1 MAKTI
6 KQNELK
12 FCVVSWSHQK
22 VTLSDETIDF
32 YIEQDGWNDYS
43 FYTFYYLH
51 IGKKHTTNNEN
62 LFVGY
67 IRIQRK
73 GQEEGEKFLLKEGR
87 ILTHLED
94 SFVSHT
100 SDLEFYE
107 ILNKSLDVDVRY
119 SLAQAL
125 NLVAL
130 DVPHYKEELKDDEC
144 FITSLLVGGHLDS
157 NDMEIA
163 KELLLSPGKIF
174 FNVNENIKAKLTG
187 IKGELELNFGV
198 INNAPEELM
207 PNRMCVLVGH
217 NGSGKSTVMY
227 KLSKLI
233 YASIPLREHLKDDI
247 GHLFPKEVSF
257 TKLIMFSYSALD
269 NFTLPSEILINIS
282 DQEQLI
288 QDGKFIYC
296 GLRDILKENTKLERK
311 VSSKDN
317 YIEDINIKDR
327 QEINICKSVNT
338 LSREFSVILKAV
350 KADKSKRDTY
360 LEVLN
365 IMQKE
370 ESFSSISEEI
380 RLVEDDEFI
389 NFFLQ
394 LSTGHK
400 FVIHSLVH
408 LIYYI
413 QPSSLAMFDEPEN
426 HLHPSL
432 LAVYMQSVRFIL
444 TRRKAVM
451 LVATH
456 SSIVLQETM
465 SSNIVVVKK
474 EGDIIYL
481 DKPHIQTFG
490 ENLDRISSEVFDLT
504 PTMINYKNTLDIL
517 LKEAMKTDPFDRDE
531 EYLMKVIS
539 TWFEYGLSNQATA
552 YLVNKLFRFQQNK

>member
-6 KQNELK
+6 KQNNLK
-12 FCVVSWSHQK
+12 FRVVSWSHK
-22 VTLSDETIDF
+22 NVTLSDATIDF
-32 YIEQDGWNDYS
+32 YLEQDNWNDYS
-43 FYTFYYLH
+43 FFTLYYLH
-51 IGKKHTTNNEN
+51 IGGKHTPDNKN

-67 IRIQRK
+67 VRIQRK
-73 GQEEGEKFLLKEGR
+73 GQERYEKFLLKEKR
-87 ILTHLED
+87 TFNELPSDFI
-94 SFVSHT
+94 SHT
-100 SDLEFYE
+100 SDLDFYE
-107 ILNKSLDVDVRY
+107 ILNKSLDVGVRY

-130 DVPHYKEELKDDEC
+130 DVPYYKEEMKNDEC
-144 FITSLLVGGHLDS
+144 FATSLLVGGLLDS
-157 NDMEIA
+157 SDMEIA

-174 FNVNENIKAKLTG
+174 LNVNENIKAKLTG
-187 IKGELELNFGV
+187 IKGDLELNFGV
-198 INNAPEELM
+198 INNAPGQLM

-217 NGSGKSTVMY
+217 NGCGKSTVMY

-233 YASIPLREHLKDDI
+233 YASIPLREHLKNSI
-247 GHLFPKEVSF
+247 GYLCPNEVSF

-296 GLRDILKENTKLERK
+296 GLRDILKEKEELEKK
-311 VSSKDN
+311 VPSKDD
-317 YIEDINIKDR
+317 YIENINIKDR
-327 QEINICKSVNT
+327 QKINICKSVDT
-338 LSREFSVILKAV
+338 LSREFSVIIKAV
-350 KADKSKRDTY
+350 KADKNKRDIY
-360 LEVLN
+360 QEVLN
-365 IMQKE
+365 VMQKE

-413 QPSSLAMFDEPEN
+413 QPSSLAIFDEPEN

-444 TRRKAVM
+444 TIRRAVM

-517 LKEAMKTDPFDRDE
+517 LKEAMKTDPFNRDE

-552 YLVNKLFRFQQNK
+552 YLVNKLFRLKTIK